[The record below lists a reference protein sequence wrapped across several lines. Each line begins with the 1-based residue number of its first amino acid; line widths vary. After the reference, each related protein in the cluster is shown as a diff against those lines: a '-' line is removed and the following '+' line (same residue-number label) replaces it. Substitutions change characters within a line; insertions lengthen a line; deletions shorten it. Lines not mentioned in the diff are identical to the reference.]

1 LYNWSAVRSPAHTG
15 DTFIRNNLEVLTA
28 NNNMPEDFQTKYAAD
43 GDKCIELSG
52 EFGRINMDK
61 EMATQ
66 LKIEANNA
74 IYAGAIEMLKNG
86 QQIFRYDTAIK
97 KRFTFNYLVSVHRGE
112 DSASLRGYI
121 NDELNLPVEGVIII
135 FQNQKYTTTA
145 DSKGYYRISR
155 IAQGTYA
162 FHIKRP
168 GYQFIDQAIIFS
180 AGTPGRGDFIMKK
193 QMQMVA

>member
-1 LYNWSAVRSPAHTG
+1 
-15 DTFIRNNLEVLTA
+15 
-28 NNNMPEDFQTKYAAD
+28 MPEDFQTKYAAA

-52 EFGRINMDK
+52 EFVRINMDK
-61 EMATQ
+61 ETATH

-74 IYAGAIEMLKNG
+74 IYAAAIEMLKDG

-97 KRFTFNYLVSVHRGE
+97 RQFTFNYLVSVHRGE

-121 NDELNLPVEGVIII
+121 TDELNLPVEGVTIIS
-135 FQNQKYTTTA
+135 QNQKYTATT

-155 IAQGTYA
+155 MAQGTYT
-162 FHIKRP
+162 FHITRR
-168 GYQFIDQAIIFS
+168 GYPSIDRSIILS
-180 AGTPGRGDFIMKK
+180 AGTAGKEDFILKK